1 MAGSYRVLVTRQ
13 VPQPGLELLHRCC
26 QDVEVNPRD
35 RDLSPQELLE
45 RVTGRDAVLCVLTD
59 RIDAAVLDAAG
70 PQCRVFAN
78 LAVGYDNIDLA
89 DATRRGV
96 MVTNTPG
103 VLTDAT
109 AELTWALLLAAA
121 RRIVEADRFFRS
133 GRWAGW
139 GPMQFLGG
147 QLAGQTLGILG
158 AGRIGTAVALRS
170 SGFDMKVLYCDA
182 TRNQQLETRIGAQRV
197 DLHSLFEQS
206 DYVSIHVNLTASNRH
221 LVDEPLL
228 RRMKPTARL
237 VNTSRGPIID
247 EAALVQVLREGRI
260 AAAALDVYE
269 SEPEPEPGL
278 VEMENVVCVPHIGSA
293 TSQTREK
300 MAIMAAE
307 NITAALTGHRPLNLV
322 NTEVWKD

>member
-1 MAGSYRVLVTRQ
+1 MAGSYNVLVTRLI
-13 VPQPGLELLHRCC
+13 PQTGLELLRRCC
-26 QDVEVNPRD
+26 QKVEVNPHD
-35 RDLSPQELLE
+35 RDLSHRELLE
-45 RVTGRDAVLCVLTD
+45 KVAGRHAVLCVLTD
-59 RIDAAVLDAAG
+59 RIDATVFDAAG
-70 PQCRVFAN
+70 PQCRIFAN
-78 LAVGYDNIDLA
+78 LAVGYDNVDVSE
-89 DATRRGV
+89 ATRRSV
-96 MVTNTPG
+96 MITNTPG

-170 SGFDMKVLYCDA
+170 RGFGMSLLYCDA
-182 TRNQQLETRIGAQRV
+182 VRNHQLETQAGAQRV

-206 DYVSIHVNLTASNRH
+206 DYVSIHVNLTPANRH

-228 RRMKPTARL
+228 RRMKPTACL
-237 VNTSRGPIID
+237 VNTSRGPVID
-247 EAALVQVLREGRI
+247 EAALVRVLRDRRI

-269 SEPEPEPGL
+269 DEPQPASGL
-278 VEMENVVCVPHIGSA
+278 VELDNVVCVPHIGSA
-293 TSQTREK
+293 TSQTRAK

-307 NITAALTGHRPLNLV
+307 NIAAALTGRRPPNLV
-322 NTEVWKD
+322 NPEVWKD

>member
-1 MAGSYRVLVTRQ
+1 MAGSYNVLVTRLI
-13 VPQPGLELLHRCC
+13 PQPGLELLRRHC
-26 QDVEVNPRD
+26 QGVEVNPHD
-35 RDLSPQELLE
+35 RDLSHQELLE
-45 RVTGRDAVLCVLTD
+45 QVAGRHAVLCMLTD
-59 RIDAAVLDAAG
+59 QIDEAVLDTAG
-70 PQCRVFAN
+70 TQCRVFAN

-89 DATRRGV
+89 EATRKGV
-96 MVTNTPG
+96 MITNTPG

-133 GRWAGW
+133 GRWTGW

-170 SGFDMKVLYCDA
+170 SGFGMKVLYCDA
-182 TRNQQLETRIGAQRV
+182 IRNQQLETQLGARRV

-206 DYVSIHVNLTASNRH
+206 DYVSMHVNLTPANRH
-221 LVDEPLL
+221 LVDESLL
-228 RRMKPTARL
+228 RRMKPTACL
-237 VNTSRGPIID
+237 VNTSRGPVID
-247 EAALVQVLREGRI
+247 EAALVWVLREGRI
-260 AAAALDVYE
+260 ATAALDVYE
-269 SEPEPEPGL
+269 DEPQPAPGL
-278 VEMENVVCVPHIGSA
+278 VELDNVVCVPHIGSA

-307 NITAALTGHRPLNLV
+307 NITAALTGRRPLNLV
-322 NTEVWKD
+322 NPEVWKD